1 MNSHL
6 FIVCSIIVLLPY
18 LLWNLPFIRK
28 NIPVVVI
35 QMITGVLLGPVIFG
49 RVAPSIYPSLF
60 EPSVIKQIDTIAQ
73 FSLIFLGLIIGL
85 KVDTGIIKSKSY
97 KKYLAIGVL
106 SVVTPFVL
114 ALPIGY
120 LLYQLVPTL
129 SGQAST
135 ALTFTLSISLA
146 ASVTALPVL
155 GALLVENGLIK
166 TKEGKLAIVFASAN
180 DIVLWVLL
188 VAIIG
193 VTSAQ
198 YSATEF
204 IRNIVLLLT
213 FIAALFFVI
222 KPLLKKYV
230 DAFFTQNEITN
241 KHLATVVGLLFLSG
255 AAAEAIGLQAIL
267 GTFLLGL
274 VLPRNAANRLLQK
287 IEPFVLVILIPFFL
301 TATGIKTNF
310 SIGAT
315 DIWIIFIAI
324 TVVSVVGNFTG
335 IALPAYLSGFSKRTS
350 ILLGIFMQCKG
361 LMEIVVLTTFLN
373 AKIIST
379 SAFSGML
386 LMAIF
391 TTALTQP
398 LINFYVD
405 MTNASS

>member
-18 LLWNLPFIRK
+18 LLWNLPFIKK

-49 RVAPSIYPSLF
+49 RAAPSIYASLF

-85 KVDTGIIKSKSY
+85 KVDTEIIKSKSY
-97 KKYLAIGVL
+97 KKYFVIGVL

-114 ALPIGY
+114 ALPVGY
-120 LLYQLVPTL
+120 LLYQFIPTL
-129 SGQAST
+129 SGQAAS

-166 TKEGKLAIVFASAN
+166 RKEGKLAIVFASAN

-188 VAIIG
+188 VVIIG

-204 IRNIVLLLT
+204 VKSIVLLLT
-213 FIAALFFVI
+213 FIAVLFIVV
-222 KPLLKKYV
+222 KPLIKKYV
-230 DAFFTQNEITN
+230 DSFFSQNEISN

-255 AAAEAIGLQAIL
+255 AMAEAIGLQAIL

-274 VLPRNAANRLLQK
+274 ILPRNAANKLLQK

-310 SIGAT
+310 GIQAT

-335 IALPAYLSGFSKRTS
+335 IALPAYFSGFSKRTS

-398 LINFYVD
+398 LINFYLAK
-405 MTNASS
+405 TRR